1 MLSSS
6 DEFLI
11 LNKVCLVSCY
21 WKWDK
26 IKEKLEVKYAKYLSR
41 TKMTDD
47 KSGELASILRYL
59 AATLAILKEVKSN
72 IDTLIMNGLKESNLN
87 HHLAYGDI
95 IESALNHYTS
105 LKDTRLAIL

>member
-1 MLSSS
+1 M
-6 DEFLI
+6 
-11 LNKVCLVSCY
+11 SCY
-21 WKWDK
+21 RKWDK

-41 TKMTDD
+41 SKMTDD
-47 KSGELASILRYL
+47 KSGELARILRYL

-95 IESALNHYTS
+95 IESALNHYQS
-105 LKDTRLAIL
+105 LKDTRLVIL

>member
-1 MLSSS
+1 M
-6 DEFLI
+6 
-11 LNKVCLVSCY
+11 SCY

-41 TKMTDD
+41 SKMTDD
-47 KSGELASILRYL
+47 KSGELARILRYL

-72 IDTLIMNGLKESNLN
+72 IDTLIMNGLKPSALN

-95 IESALNHYTS
+95 IESALNHYQS
-105 LKDTRLAIL
+105 LKDTRLVIL

>member
-41 TKMTDD
+41 SKMTDD
-47 KSGELASILRYL
+47 KSGELARILRYL

-72 IDTLIMNGLKESNLN
+72 IDTLIMNGLKSSELN
-87 HHLAYGDI
+87 HHLAYDDI
-95 IESALNHYTS
+95 IASALKHYKS
-105 LKDTRLAIL
+105 LKDTRLAML